1 MLFLQ
6 LGFSSFLIDSEAA
19 TTRPQET
26 LNLHTPFS
34 SSSRLTTKKQNHIKQ
49 AKQQPFK
56 QTTVI
61 GLFV

>member
-6 LGFSSFLIDSEAA
+6 LGFSSFLIDSESA

-34 SSSRLTTKKQNHIKQ
+34 SPTLTTKKQNHIKQ
-49 AKQQPFK
+49 AKEQPFK